1 MAQEKADKTKSHRIL
16 ALVGMPGSG
25 KSTAAEYFKARGW
38 AVLRFGQFTID
49 EIVRRGQVIDER
61 NERFVREEFRRLH
74 GPAAYAKMA
83 LPKIEEMTQGTDLII
98 DGLYSWS
105 EYKLLREALGER
117 LVILAIT
124 AARRIR
130 HTRLLDRV
138 ERPLTK
144 EEVERRDYSEIENL
158 EKGGPIAIADYTV
171 VNDGDF
177 ERLERDLDQAVLF
190 LYGEEWEQGEG
201 TSGI

>member
-1 MAQEKADKTKSHRIL
+1 MAQEKLDKAKEHHIL

-49 EIVRRGQVIDER
+49 EINRRGQVIDER

-74 GPAAYAKMA
+74 GPAAYAMMA
-83 LPKIEEMTQGTDLII
+83 LPKIEEMTKESDLII

-124 AARRIR
+124 AARKIR

-158 EKGGPIAIADYTV
+158 EKGGPIAIADCTI
-171 VNDGDF
+171 VNDGNHTD
-177 ERLERDLDQAVLF
+177 LERCLVRAIEF
-190 LYGEEWEQGEG
+190 LYDK
-201 TSGI
+201 